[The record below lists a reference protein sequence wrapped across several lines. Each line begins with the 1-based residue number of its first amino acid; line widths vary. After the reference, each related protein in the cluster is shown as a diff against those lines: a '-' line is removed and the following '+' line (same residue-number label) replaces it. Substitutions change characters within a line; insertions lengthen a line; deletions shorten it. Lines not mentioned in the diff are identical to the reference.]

1 MRQEAASDES
11 VVDPA
16 DAEAAGM
23 NRDDHQ
29 GGPLGG
35 PPSRNKIQATEPRV
49 RVQDLTKSF
58 GPHTVVRN
66 VNLEVD
72 QGERIAII
80 GPSGAGKSTL
90 LRCINWLERPDS
102 GHVFLDGNLIG
113 ETLRGGQYVPT
124 GGRELAHTRARI
136 GMVFQHFNL
145 FPHLDVL
152 ANVALGPRLVLHLD
166 KAAAVDRAQAQ
177 LERVGLTSKLHA
189 YPEKLSGGQRQ
200 RVAIARALAMQPSV
214 MLFDEATSSLDPELV
229 GEVLAV
235 IRKLAEDG
243 MTMLLVTHEMQFA
256 QNVADRVVFMD
267 EGLILEEGAPSTIF
281 RSPANP
287 RTRAFL
293 RAVLDREHT
302 SEFS

>member
-1 MRQEAASDES
+1 MGQLL
-11 VVDPA
+11 DPV
-16 DAEAAGM
+16 
-23 NRDDHQ
+23 
-29 GGPLGG
+29 
-35 PPSRNKIQATEPRV
+35 PRV
-49 RVQDLTKSF
+49 RVEDLTKSF

-66 VNLEVD
+66 VNLAVA

-102 GHVFLDGNLIG
+102 GHVYLDGELIG
-113 ETLRGGQYVPT
+113 ESLRDGRYVAI
-124 GGRELAHTRARI
+124 GERGLAPARARI

-152 ANVALGPRLVLHLD
+152 GNVALGPRLVLRLD
-166 KAAAVDRAQAQ
+166 KQAAQERAQAQ

-200 RVAIARALAMQPSV
+200 RVAIARALAMEPTV

-235 IRKLAEDG
+235 IRKLAQDG

-256 QNVADRVVFMD
+256 QDVADRVVFMD
-267 EGLILEEGAPSTIF
+267 EGLILEEGPPSTIF
-281 RSPANP
+281 RSPSNP

-293 RAVLDREHT
+293 RAVLDRERT
-302 SEFS
+302 SEIS

>member
-1 MRQEAASDES
+1 MQEPTASDEAAQG
-11 VVDPA
+11 PA
-16 DAEAAGM
+16 EPESATDG
-23 NRDDHQ
+23 
-29 GGPLGG
+29 GGPLSGALDR
-35 PPSRNKIQATEPRV
+35 SRDQSAPRAAHPAV
-49 RVQDLTKSF
+49 RVQDITKSF
-58 GPHTVVRN
+58 GPNTVVRN
-66 VNLEVD
+66 VFLDVE

-102 GHVFLDGNLIG
+102 GHVYLDGELIG
-113 ETLRGGQYVPT
+113 EALRGDRYVPV
-124 GGRELAHTRARI
+124 GARELAHTRARI

-152 ANVALGPRLVLHLD
+152 GNVALGPRLVLHLD
-166 KAAAVDRAQAQ
+166 KVAAQERAEAQ
-177 LERVGLTSKLHA
+177 LARVGLTSKLHA

-256 QNVADRVVFMD
+256 QDVADRVVFMD
-267 EGLILEEGAPSTIF
+267 EGLILEEGAPKTIF
-281 RSPANP
+281 RSPSNP

-293 RAVLDREHT
+293 RAVLDREQA
-302 SEFS
+302 SDFS